1 MKQFLILCLIS
12 CPFLGLFSTQSA
24 AEDAETPK
32 YTDEQLQ
39 TLKAAEEKYKDNPGI
54 MNMINK
60 IKEYSGITD
69 SDAEVKESV
78 TFSTSNQKNFSGYPK
93 ARI

>member
-1 MKQFLILCLIS
+1 
-12 CPFLGLFSTQSA
+12 
-24 AEDAETPK
+24 
-32 YTDEQLQ
+32 
-39 TLKAAEEKYKDNPGI
+39 
-54 MNMINK
+54 MINK